1 VGNKALEEFFERLL
15 RWDELCA
22 QLRELYYKYL
32 DLAAFRSD
40 KCFFPGRK
48 CRRSWKRQYDVGD
61 LTLMWTYILNTAPLC
76 GKLIRALAEVEYE
89 IRRRALES
97 LRNYGG
103 RIRRTKPDTKNEI
116 LSFYLKE
123 PARVYLVL
131 WNGRHY
137 VVWGGFNGSPKGGS
151 IDIDDKIVKN
161 IAEQY
166 RCGKRVTV
174 DVIELDVD
182 GGEEYERLWLEVPTP
197 ESVSKLLGG
206 KNRAPVALF
215 RNLGW
220 LLSDDW
226 RKRLGHTAGNPGQA
240 AVRLFDWIAL
250 AKYVIDVLKIAPD
263 APLVFSL
270 TVRSVTV
277 SGNVVNPTIEM
288 RPIGIAAK
296 AIRLAYAYFGITLG
310 GTEEVLARGY
320 SLMRA
325 LREEAFRWDGRN
337 YVVDDPGA
345 WIAYSSIVTTLI
357 TGDGYAMPTSLG
369 VSAKLTASETLE
381 ERKVRV
387 KELARALGGVAT
399 KAARLPKWQI
409 RLLLPASP
417 TPVFEKTVKVYNTIT
432 NYPAIAVVEFGN
444 TRFVLYHMN
453 EGRFAI
459 NLKEATELYDAVKC
473 LGLKAKIWRNYLILS
488 FKLLNELR
496 SSGAIVRFFN
506 ELEKE
511 AIRSTRPAL
520 SLLELETVKSVLEN
534 VIKIAK
540 IVIARD
546 KRRTYIRIIPNDKSR
561 LEEISTMLKLA
572 GVSHYM
578 LRRKEV
584 RVYGR
589 QMVELLLTVLSEF
602 FPNVRV

>member
-1 VGNKALEEFFERLL
+1 VSGALEEFRERLL
-15 RWDELCA
+15 RWDELCS
-22 QLRELYYKYL
+22 QLKELYYKYL
-32 DLAAFRSD
+32 DLAAFRSE
-40 KCFFPGRK
+40 KCYFPGRK
-48 CRRSWKRQYDVGD
+48 CKRPWGREYGIGD
-61 LTLMWTYILNTAPLC
+61 LTLMWSYIANTAPLC

-89 IRRRALES
+89 IRERALES

-103 RIRRTKPDTKNEI
+103 RIRRTKPNTWSEI

-123 PARVYLVL
+123 PVRVYLVL
-131 WNGRHY
+131 WNGRLY
-137 VVWGGFNGSPKGGS
+137 VVWGEFNSLPKGGF
-151 IDIDDKIVKN
+151 IDIDDKIVN
-161 IAEQY
+161 IVEQY
-166 RCGKRVTV
+166 KCGKRVAV
-174 DVIELDVD
+174 DVIEFDVD
-182 GGEEYERLWLEVPTP
+182 GGEDYERFWFEVPMS

-250 AKYVIDVLKIAPD
+250 AKYAIDVLKIAAN

-270 TVRSVTV
+270 TVRNVTV

-288 RPIGIAAK
+288 RPIGIAAE
-296 AIRLAYAYFGITLG
+296 AIRLAYVYFGITLG

-345 WIAYSSIVTTLI
+345 WIAYSSVVTMLI
-357 TGDGYAMPTSLG
+357 IGDGYAMPTRLG
-369 VSAKLTASETLE
+369 VSAKLTASETPE
-381 ERKVRV
+381 GRKVRV

-417 TPVFEKTVKVYNTIT
+417 TPVFEKTVKLYNAIT
-432 NYPAIAVVEFGN
+432 NYPAIAVVKFGD
-444 TRFVLYHMN
+444 TIHVLYHMS

-459 NLKEATELYDAVKC
+459 NLKEATELYDAVKR
-473 LGLKAKIWRNYLILS
+473 LGLKAKIWRNYLMLS

-520 SLLELETVKSVLEN
+520 SLPELETVKSVLEN
-534 VIKIAK
+534 VIKIAR

-561 LEEISTMLKLA
+561 LEEISAMLKLA
-572 GVSHYM
+572 GISHYM

-589 QMVELLLTVLSEF
+589 EMVELLLTVLSEF
-602 FPNVRV
+602 FPNVRI